1 MSALAEY
8 AATESALRLEI
19 AKQFPDVH
27 INPSYQFDQGEH
39 KWSLGIS
46 VELPVLNQNQG
57 PIAEAKA
64 KRAEASARFLEL
76 QAKVI
81 AEIDRALTAR
91 AAALEQVSRQSQ
103 LAQLAREQSAA
114 AEAMFKAGATDKLE
128 LAGAQ
133 LEAGATELAYLDAQI
148 KAQQAIAQLE
158 DAIQRPREAWPTLEQ
173 NPAAQSKKDKP

>member
-1 MSALAEY
+1 M
-8 AATESALRLEI
+8 
-19 AKQFPDVH
+19 
-27 INPSYQFDQGEH
+27 
-39 KWSLGIS
+39 
-46 VELPVLNQNQG
+46 
-57 PIAEAKA
+57 
-64 KRAEASARFLEL
+64 
-76 QAKVI
+76 I
-81 AEIDRALTAR
+81 AEIDRALAAR